1 MKGADIMPRFFAI
14 DTKNNNEM
22 VLVGAIDKST
32 GEWTARDDEQLRRV
46 RESAHERLTDKV
58 NELLG
63 RDPTLP
69 FAYKGEAQVKTI

>member
-1 MKGADIMPRFFAI
+1 MPRFFAI
-14 DTKNNNEM
+14 DTRKNNNE
-22 VLVGAIDKST
+22 LLFVGAIDKST
-32 GEWTARDDEQLRRV
+32 GEWTERDDEQLRRV
-46 RESAHERLTDKV
+46 RESAHERLTAQV

>member
-1 MKGADIMPRFFAI
+1 MPRFFAI
-14 DTKNNNEM
+14 DTRKNNNELM
-22 VLVGAIDKST
+22 FVGAIDKST
-32 GEWTARDDEQLRRV
+32 GEWTERDDEKLRRV
-46 RESAHERLTDKV
+46 RESAHERLTAQV